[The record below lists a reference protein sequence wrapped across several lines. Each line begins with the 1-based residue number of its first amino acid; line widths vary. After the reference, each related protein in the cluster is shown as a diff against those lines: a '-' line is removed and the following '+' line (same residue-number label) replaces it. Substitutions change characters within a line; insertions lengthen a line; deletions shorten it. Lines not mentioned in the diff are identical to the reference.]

1 MRNMS
6 HGTWYFE
13 EFMVRVVELL
23 GEVRYNA
30 RSESQAVKTVASWL
44 GIVQETLRRWSKSQD
59 GLAVPS
65 LSAWQAQDEVK
76 RLCRKNRELK
86 RANEIVQMASAF
98 LRSLGSAR
106 TGVKNTGHRR
116 VRVTVWYRVYLHS
129 IICESSWW
137 VYHCPR
143 LLSSQ
148 EA

>member
-44 GIVQETLRRWSKSQD
+44 AIVQETLRRWSKSQD

-65 LSAWQAQDEVK
+65 VSARQAQGEVK
-76 RLCRKNRELK
+76 RL
-86 RANEIVQMASAF
+86 V
-98 LRSLGSAR
+98 
-106 TGVKNTGHRR
+106 
-116 VRVTVWYRVYLHS
+116 
-129 IICESSWW
+129 
-137 VYHCPR
+137 
-143 LLSSQ
+143 
-148 EA
+148 

>member
-59 GLAVPS
+59 GL
-65 LSAWQAQDEVK
+65 LY
-76 RLCRKNRELK
+76 RLCLPGKPRTRLKGLRRQNRELK

-98 LRSLGSAR
+98 LRSLGSSR
-106 TGVKNTGHRR
+106 TGVKNTVHRR